1 MEVGQGHH
9 VHQEL
14 ETVSINE
21 LLHIALPTG
30 WGVGW
35 GQHEKLNAYCFV
47 STQLDTKDVT
57 LTLPL
62 PLPHPPCGT

>member
-1 MEVGQGHH
+1 MNSFTLRCPWGG
-9 VHQEL
+9 
-14 ETVSINE
+14 
-21 LLHIALPTG
+21 G
-30 WGVGW
+30 WGG

-62 PLPHPPCGT
+62 PCRTHLVVHEFVHKHK